1 MHNISLNFIKFRLQF
16 FYVNFN
22 KTMSAKEYLENT
34 AARLSAT
41 EIGDVNTTLH
51 FDFGGNG
58 AYSMHVADGKAEL
71 TEGLAGD
78 AECVIKA
85 DADDFVKI
93 ATGDMNPMMAMMMGK
108 LKLSNPGAMMKYAKM
123 LGLM

>member
-1 MHNISLNFIKFRLQF
+1 
-16 FYVNFN
+16 
-22 KTMSAKEYLENT
+22 MSAKEYLQNT
-34 AARLSAT
+34 ASRLTAT
-41 EIGDVNTTLH
+41 DVEGVTTTLH
-51 FDFGGNG
+51 FDFGGG
-58 AYSMHVADGKAEL
+58 ADYSMVVADGKAEFVD
-71 TEGLAGD
+71 GLVGTP
-78 AECVIKA
+78 ECVIKA

>member
-1 MHNISLNFIKFRLQF
+1 
-16 FYVNFN
+16 
-22 KTMSAKEYLENT
+22 MSAKEYLQNT
-34 AARLSAT
+34 ASRLTAADV
-41 EIGDVNTTLH
+41 EGVNTTLH
-51 FDFGGNG
+51 FDFGGG
-58 AYSMHVADGKAEL
+58 ADYSMVVADGKADFVG
-71 TEGLAGD
+71 TP
-78 AECVIKA
+78 ECVVKA

>member
-1 MHNISLNFIKFRLQF
+1 
-16 FYVNFN
+16 
-22 KTMSAKEYLENT
+22 MSAKEYLQNT
-34 AARLSAT
+34 ASRLTPSEVEGVA
-41 EIGDVNTTLH
+41 TTLH
-51 FDFGGNG
+51 FDFGGG
-58 AYSMHVADGKAEL
+58 ADYSIIVADGKAEFKDGFVG
-71 TEGLAGD
+71 T
-78 AECVIKA
+78 AECVVKA

>member
-1 MHNISLNFIKFRLQF
+1 
-16 FYVNFN
+16 
-22 KTMSAKEYLENT
+22 MSAKEYLENT
-34 AARLSAT
+34 AARLNAT

-51 FDFGGNG
+51 FDFGGNT
-58 AYSMHVADGKAEL
+58 AYSMQVADGKAEL
-71 TEGLAGD
+71 KEGLIGE

>member
-1 MHNISLNFIKFRLQF
+1 
-16 FYVNFN
+16 
-22 KTMSAKEYLENT
+22 MSAKEYLENT
-34 AARLSAT
+34 AAKLGAT

-51 FDFGGNG
+51 FDFNG
-58 AYSMHVADGKAEL
+58 TTYSMQVADGKAEL
-71 TEGLAGD
+71 KEGLVGE

-85 DADDFVKI
+85 SDEDFVKI

-108 LKLSNPGAMMKYAKM
+108 LKISNPGAMMKYAKM

>member
-1 MHNISLNFIKFRLQF
+1 
-16 FYVNFN
+16 
-22 KTMSAKEYLENT
+22 MSAKEYLQNT
-34 AARLSAT
+34 ASKLSPA

-51 FDFGGNG
+51 FDFGDGA
-58 AYSMHVADGKAEL
+58 AYSMIVADGKAEFN
-71 TEGLAGD
+71 EGLVGN

-85 DADDFVKI
+85 NADDFVKI

>member
-1 MHNISLNFIKFRLQF
+1 M
-16 FYVNFN
+16 
-22 KTMSAKEYLENT
+22 TAKEYLQNT
-34 AARLSAT
+34 ASHLTAT
-41 EIGDVNTTLH
+41 DIDGVTTTLH
-51 FDFGGNG
+51 FDFGDG
-58 AYSMHVADGKAEL
+58 ADYSMVVADGNAKFVDGFVG
-71 TEGLAGD
+71 T
-78 AECVIKA
+78 AECVVKA

>member
-1 MHNISLNFIKFRLQF
+1 
-16 FYVNFN
+16 
-22 KTMSAKEYLENT
+22 MSAKEYLQNT
-34 AARLSAT
+34 ALRLTAADV
-41 EIGDVNTTLH
+41 EGVNTTLH
-51 FDFGGNG
+51 FDFGGG
-58 AYSMHVADGKAEL
+58 ADYSMVVADGKAEFQ
-71 TEGLAGD
+71 EGLVGTP
-78 AECVIKA
+78 ECVIKA

>member
-1 MHNISLNFIKFRLQF
+1 
-16 FYVNFN
+16 
-22 KTMSAKEYLENT
+22 MSAKEYLQNT
-34 AARLSAT
+34 ASRLTPSDI
-41 EIGDVNTTLH
+41 EGVSTTLH
-51 FDFGGNG
+51 FDFGGG
-58 AYSMHVADGKAEL
+58 ANYSMVVADGKAEFIEDFVG
-71 TEGLAGD
+71 TP
-78 AECVIKA
+78 ECVIKA

>member
-1 MHNISLNFIKFRLQF
+1 
-16 FYVNFN
+16 
-22 KTMSAKEYLENT
+22 MSAKEYLQNT
-34 AARLSAT
+34 ASRLTPS
-41 EIGDVNTTLH
+41 DVEGVSTTLH
-51 FDFGGNG
+51 FDFGGG
-58 AYSMHVADGKAEL
+58 ADYSIVVADGKAEFHESL
-71 TEGLAGD
+71 VGT
-78 AECVIKA
+78 AECVVKA

>member
-1 MHNISLNFIKFRLQF
+1 
-16 FYVNFN
+16 
-22 KTMSAKEYLENT
+22 MSAKEYLQNT
-34 AARLSAT
+34 ASRLTPS
-41 EIGDVNTTLH
+41 DVEGVSTTLH
-51 FDFGGNG
+51 FDFGGG
-58 AYSMHVADGKAEL
+58 ADYSIIVADGKAEFQ
-71 TEGLAGD
+71 EGFVGT
-78 AECVIKA
+78 AECVVKA